1 MLDNS
6 NTINETIGLKI
17 EELLESQGKKQKDLA
32 EYLNIN
38 SNIVSYWC
46 NGTRKPNIEQI
57 IEISK
62 YFNVST
68 DYILDVSENKTTD
81 TNLKAVCEY
90 VHLKDDAVQA
100 LHNNP
105 IYFRKFL
112 DFALCSDVVEDFKL
126 FCQQLEKYR
135 RSLSELLIEQ
145 TEFVIYPLPNVKNKE
160 ELHKIYKDFN
170 SLKES
175 IDVNEYKTIKA
186 FSELLSLFK
195 NKELTD
201 FDNGA
206 MQERFNIKWMKFL
219 RKIDK
224 LDLKEGSDNVNN
236 P

>member
-1 MLDNS
+1 MFENS
-6 NTINETIGLKI
+6 RTINETIGLKI

-68 DYILDVSENKTTD
+68 DYILDVSQNKTTD

-90 VHLKDDAVQA
+90 VHLKDDTVEA

-105 IYFRKFL
+105 LFKMFF
-112 DFALCSDVVEDFKL
+112 DFALCSDVAEDFEL

-135 RSLSELLIEQ
+135 ISLSDLYFKQSDFEIN
-145 TEFVIYPLPNVKNKE
+145 PLPDVENKD
-160 ELHKIYKDFN
+160 ELYKICKEFN
-170 SLKES
+170 SIKD
-175 IDVNEYKTIKA
+175 ITDVNEYKTIKS
-186 FSELLSLFK
+186 FSKLLYLYK
-195 NKELTD
+195 NKELSNFNYD
-201 FDNGA
+201 
-206 MQERFNIKWMKFL
+206 EVKKRFEKKWNKFL
-219 RKIDK
+219 RKNERFFSE
-224 LDLKEGSDNVNN
+224 EG
-236 P
+236 